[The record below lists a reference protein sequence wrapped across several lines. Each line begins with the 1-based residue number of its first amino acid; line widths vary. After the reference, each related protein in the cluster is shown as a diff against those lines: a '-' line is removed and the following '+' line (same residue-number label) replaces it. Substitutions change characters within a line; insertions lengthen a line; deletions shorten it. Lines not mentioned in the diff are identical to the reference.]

1 MISVTTRLM
10 TISDYDDVY
19 ALWLSCVGMGL
30 NDIDDSKVG
39 IDKFL
44 QRNPNTCFVATQ
56 DEQILGV
63 ILSGQD
69 GRRAYIYHLAVAPT
83 HRRQGI
89 AERLVDEVMRVLD
102 EIGISKAAL
111 VVFDKNQIG
120 NDFWESQGFSVRQD
134 LVYRNKSLRDLVRID
149 T

>member
-1 MISVTTRLM
+1 MISVTIRLM

>member
-89 AERLVDEVMRVLD
+89 AERLVDEVMCVLD

>member
-1 MISVTTRLM
+1 MTSIVIRPM
-10 TISDYDDVY
+10 TINDYDDVY

-30 NDIDDSKVG
+30 NDIDDSKAG

-44 QRNPNTCFVATQ
+44 QRNPSTCFVATQ
-56 DEQILGV
+56 DGQMVGV

-83 HRRQGI
+83 QRRWGI
-89 AERLVDEVMRVLD
+89 AKRLLDEVERALD
-102 EIGISKAAL
+102 GIGISKVAL
-111 VVFDKNQIG
+111 VVFDNNPIG
-120 NDFWESQGFSVRQD
+120 NDFWESQGFYVRQD
-134 LVYRNKSLRDLVRID
+134 LLYRDKALVDLVRID

>member
-1 MISVTTRLM
+1 M

-120 NDFWESQGFSVRQD
+120 NDFWESQGFSVRRD

>member
-1 MISVTTRLM
+1 M
-10 TISDYDDVY
+10 TINDYDDVY

>member
-1 MISVTTRLM
+1 MISVTVRLM

-120 NDFWESQGFSVRQD
+120 NDFWESQGFSVRRD

>member
-1 MISVTTRLM
+1 MISVTIRLM

-120 NDFWESQGFSVRQD
+120 NDFWESQGFSVRRD

>member
-1 MISVTTRLM
+1 M

>member
-1 MISVTTRLM
+1 MISVTTRPM

>member
-1 MISVTTRLM
+1 M
-10 TISDYDDVY
+10 TISDYDDIY

>member
-1 MISVTTRLM
+1 M
-10 TISDYDDVY
+10 TINDYDDVV

-44 QRNPNTCFVATQ
+44 QRNPSTCFVATQ
-56 DEQILGV
+56 DGQIVGV

-83 HRRQGI
+83 QRRWGI
-89 AERLVDEVMRVLD
+89 AKRLVDEVECALD
-102 EIGISKAAL
+102 KMVISKVAL
-111 VVFDKNQIG
+111 VVFDNNPIG
-120 NDFWESQGFSVRQD
+120 NDFWESQGFYVRQD
-134 LVYRNKSLRDLVRID
+134 LLYRDKALVDLVRID